1 MQRSSTTQSTTSS
14 LSKKVVPRN
23 PSQRLSISVDPLT
36 LAVALGILPAKILE
50 PDTHC
55 VSE

>member
-23 PSQRLSISVDPLT
+23 PSQRMSISVDPLT

-50 PDTHC
+50 PDTQC

>member
-23 PSQRLSISVDPLT
+23 PSQRMRISVDPLT

-50 PDTHC
+50 PDTQC